1 MTRWLDVGPQ
11 VEILLAGDGK
21 VAGERTRRAAGRR
34 IAAQGDAAARRNHPA
49 GGVRHPAVRHDQV
62 RLGHGAGLVRA
73 RQAVKTV
80 QIPAK
85 KKVHAKVKWKENG
98 DEK

>member
-1 MTRWLDVGPQ
+1 MTRRLDVGPE
-11 VEILLAGDGK
+11 VEILLAGDGE
-21 VAGERTRRAAGRR
+21 VAGERTRRATGRR
-34 IAAQGDAAARRNHPA
+34 IAAKGDAAARRNHPA
-49 GGVRHPAVRHDQV
+49 GGVRQPAVRHDEV

-85 KKVHAKVKWKENG
+85 
-98 DEK
+98 

>member
-1 MTRWLDVGPQ
+1 MTEKKSNLVTRRLDVGPE
-11 VEILLAGDGK
+11 VEILLSGDGE

-34 IAAQGDAAARRNHPA
+34 IAAQRHAAARRNHPA
-49 GGVRHPAVRHDQV
+49 GGVRQPAVRHDQV

-80 QIPAK
+80 QIP
-85 KKVHAKVKWKENG
+85 
-98 DEK
+98 EKHG